1 MSNAALSW
9 AWPIAITGPK
19 KAVLVALAEHADDHG
34 SCWPSIA
41 RLGLYSGVCE
51 RTVKRCLVDLEE
63 DGLIQVDRSQGRTTN
78 RYRLTPNG
86 DSQSIN
92 SDYQSPLP
100 TPPTVTLSHLNGDSQ
115 STNRDSQSINHDTQS
130 PEPLEPSRTLKEPPA
145 RAERKKRKAKAEA
158 TPSEILEH
166 AAFWKLYPRK
176 KEGSGACLNEW
187 VRARKIAPFE
197 TIMAGLKRYPF
208 DQAFLP
214 MAATWLNQKRWL
226 TEADTPPPNL
236 FEQPTATGRVIRE
249 IVPY

>member
-130 PEPLEPSRTLKEPPA
+130 PEPLEPSRTLKEPSKRVRVPKTPPA
-145 RAERKKRKAKAEA
+145 KSDGA
-158 TPSEILEH
+158 EH
-166 AAFWKLYPRK
+166 AVFWKAYPRK
-176 KEGSGACLNEW
+176 KEGPAACLPAW
-187 VRARKIAPFE
+187 TKARKDTPFE

-208 DQAFLP
+208 NPDYLP

-226 TEADTPPPNL
+226 TEADTAPPNL